1 MSREGVQADP
11 KKVAAIEA
19 ITVDRLK
26 TVKDLK
32 VFMHTVGYLRRF
44 IRNFSKVSQP
54 LTKYL
59 KKGRR

>member
-11 KKVAAIEA
+11 KKVAAIKA

-26 TVKDLK
+26 PPKDVK

-44 IRNFSKVSQP
+44 IR
-54 LTKYL
+54 YL
-59 KKGRR
+59 